1 MSRKV
6 ILVVL
11 ALAVLVV
18 LALGGAA
25 RAQAPAAKPP
35 PKSDDPCAGVPS
47 IGVGL
52 SSPKTACDA
61 ATGAAKTVDK
71 ATRAAG
77 AVAKDVAEKGPV
89 GAAASAAGDQV
100 MAGVTAWVADAA
112 GWFVRTIGDAIDK
125 STTPAVDSGWFR
137 DYYGQMAQLGAL
149 LAIPMIVAV
158 VLQALLRQDW
168 TLLGRAAVMYIPL
181 AFLLTGMAI
190 LVTQALLA
198 ATDEMSAWASQGT
211 GSNAGEF
218 LSDVAGTFKKY
229 GGTGAATSGPAGA
242 AIPLFAIF
250 VLALVTVVGAFA
262 VWLELILREASIYAV
277 VAFLPIFFVA
287 MIWPRGGAIAR
298 RGVEILIALI
308 LSKFVLVVIFALAVA
323 GLGQSRGDDAFGG
336 ALAGAALLV
345 LAAFSPWVLFRLIP
359 LVEHGAMSAAARQR
373 GALKSGAS
381 TAMAPA
387 QAMGQQMGR
396 MWGPARAGAA
406 GGASGGG
413 GGGALVG
420 GGGLAAAGGGAG
432 AAVLGAGAAAN
443 GALGALQRGQGSVAD
458 RAGAQTET
466 VAGANGG
473 SGPSEPD
480 GPARPPAGGV
490 GGGPPA
496 AQSPAGGSAGPPPPV
511 APSPRPPTGPPPGG
525 GGSGGDPARSVRP
538 VHGGR
543 PDAGRPSAPA
553 GPGPSQR
560 PPGVGGAPPP
570 RQRPG
575 GSGRSSGPPR
585 PPKGL

>member
-1 MSRKV
+1 M
-6 ILVVL
+6 L
-11 ALAVLVV
+11 ALAVAALVV
-18 LALGGAA
+18 PAGAA
-25 RAQAPAAKPP
+25 GQAPAPKP
-35 PKSDDPCAGVPS
+35 DDPC
-47 IGVGL
+47 
-52 SSPKTACDA
+52 DA
-61 ATGAAKTVDK
+61 APGLVSKVGCQTGNAVAGAADK
-71 ATRAAG
+71 IDGATRAAG
-77 AVAKDVAEKGPV
+77 AVAKDVAEKGAV

-323 GLGQSRGDDAFGG
+323 GLGQSRGEDAFGG

-359 LVEHGAMSAAARQR
+359 LVEHGAMSAAGGQR
-373 GALKSGAS
+373 AALKCGAAS
-381 TAMAPA
+381 AMQPA
-387 QAMGQQMGR
+387 QAMRQQANR
-396 MWGPARAGAA
+396 MWGGAGGG

-413 GGGALVG
+413 GGGGLG
-420 GGGLAAAGGGAG
+420 SSGGLAAAGGGAG
-432 AAVLGAGAAAN
+432 AAAGGAGAVAT
-443 GALGALQRGQGSVAD
+443 GALGAMQRGQGALSD

-466 VAGANGG
+466 VAGANGS
-473 SGPSEPD
+473 SGAGESD
-480 GPARPPAGGV
+480 GPARPPASGGGARPLSAQSP
-490 GGGPPA
+490 GGGP
-496 AQSPAGGSAGPPPPV
+496 GPPP
-511 APSPRPPTGPPPGG
+511 APPRPPAAASSGGGGAGGGGG
-525 GGSGGDPARSVRP
+525 GGSPPRPARP

-553 GPGPSQR
+553 APVPSQR
-560 PPGVGGAPPP
+560 PPGVGTPPSP

-575 GSGRSSGPPR
+575 GSGRASGPPR
-585 PPKGL
+585 PPREL